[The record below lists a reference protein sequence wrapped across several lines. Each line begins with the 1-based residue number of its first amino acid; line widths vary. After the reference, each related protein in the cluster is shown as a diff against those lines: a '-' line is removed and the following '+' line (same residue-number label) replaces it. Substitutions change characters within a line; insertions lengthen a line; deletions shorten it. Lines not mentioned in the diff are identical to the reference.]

1 MFYNKKEDELIK
13 EFESSREGL
22 KDIEARSRL
31 KKYGF
36 NEIKTKKR
44 LNGLKIFLKQFTD
57 PLVILLIVAVLISL
71 LIENY
76 IDGIIIG
83 IILVLNAGLGFT
95 QEFKAE
101 RSIELLKK
109 LASPKSKVL
118 RNNEIK
124 IIKSRELVPGDVVVL
139 ESGDKVSADARIIEM
154 SHFLVDE
161 STLTGES
168 VPIVKKIDVIDKEV
182 VLADQKNMVFSGTLV
197 TAGRALALVVS
208 TGGKTELGRIAELV
222 EKEDDGDT
230 PLQIQLASFGKYLG
244 VVIFAVVLL
253 VLAVGIF
260 RNLGFYE
267 MFLTSLSLAIS
278 AIPEGLPAVIT
289 ITLALGVKVMLKKN
303 ALIRRL
309 KSVETLGSV
318 TSICSDKTGTLTKN
332 EMTVCELFV
341 NNKIITVSGDG
352 YKLEGNFYYN
362 KRLIKPDPFKKL
374 LEIGVSCND
383 ASLNGVGEP
392 TELALLISGAKAG
405 IKSKLGRVDEEPFDS
420 IKKYMVTVHEVNK
433 KKLDYMKGAPE
444 RIIEL
449 CGYIEIDNK
458 VRKLTDKDREIILNT
473 NSNMAKRSLRVL
485 AMAYRDNEKGIF
497 VGLQGMRDPPRKE
510 AKNAISMCKKAGIKV
525 YMITGDNKNTALAIA
540 KQVGIFGEA
549 MEGKELGKLSLEEMQ
564 KVVREVN
571 IFARVDPEHKVKIL
585 DALQKNGEVVGMTGD
600 GVNDAPALKKADVG
614 IAMSIKGTDIAR
626 DASDVILLDDNFN
639 SIVSAVKEGRIIYDN
654 IKKFIKFLLSVNFS
668 EIFVV
673 LLALSIKLP
682 LPFLPLQILWL
693 NLITDSLPALAL
705 SKEKGDPDIM
715 EKLPRKKEEHI
726 LKGISDY
733 IIIGGF
739 LAFISMIIVFFYGL
753 KGGNLEM
760 TRTLVVTTSV
770 FYQMFFVFSCRSD
783 FSLKKIK
790 FLSNKYLIG
799 AVLLSILLHILVVY
813 SPLSVFFGFTP
824 LGFKEIGIALL
835 GGITGFIFFEVKKFI
850 KNR

>member
-341 NNKIITVSGDG
+341 
-352 YKLEGNFYYN
+352 
-362 KRLIKPDPFKKL
+362 
-374 LEIGVSCND
+374 
-383 ASLNGVGEP
+383 
-392 TELALLISGAKAG
+392 
-405 IKSKLGRVDEEPFDS
+405 
-420 IKKYMVTVHEVNK
+420 
-433 KKLDYMKGAPE
+433 
-444 RIIEL
+444 
-449 CGYIEIDNK
+449 
-458 VRKLTDKDREIILNT
+458 
-473 NSNMAKRSLRVL
+473 
-485 AMAYRDNEKGIF
+485 
-497 VGLQGMRDPPRKE
+497 
-510 AKNAISMCKKAGIKV
+510 
-525 YMITGDNKNTALAIA
+525 
-540 KQVGIFGEA
+540 
-549 MEGKELGKLSLEEMQ
+549 
-564 KVVREVN
+564 
-571 IFARVDPEHKVKIL
+571 
-585 DALQKNGEVVGMTGD
+585 
-600 GVNDAPALKKADVG
+600 
-614 IAMSIKGTDIAR
+614 
-626 DASDVILLDDNFN
+626 
-639 SIVSAVKEGRIIYDN
+639 
-654 IKKFIKFLLSVNFS
+654 
-668 EIFVV
+668 
-673 LLALSIKLP
+673 
-682 LPFLPLQILWL
+682 
-693 NLITDSLPALAL
+693 
-705 SKEKGDPDIM
+705 
-715 EKLPRKKEEHI
+715 
-726 LKGISDY
+726 
-733 IIIGGF
+733 
-739 LAFISMIIVFFYGL
+739 
-753 KGGNLEM
+753 
-760 TRTLVVTTSV
+760 
-770 FYQMFFVFSCRSD
+770 
-783 FSLKKIK
+783 
-790 FLSNKYLIG
+790 
-799 AVLLSILLHILVVY
+799 
-813 SPLSVFFGFTP
+813 
-824 LGFKEIGIALL
+824 
-835 GGITGFIFFEVKKFI
+835 
-850 KNR
+850 